1 MNVGRLPDG
10 YRLIGKIELSD
21 DLPTA
26 RKIAILSVA
35 IAVVSFCVGLA
46 LVPFR
51 RTFSVEAG
59 VGILLRRIVCT
70 IGLILAYLV
79 LHEGVH
85 GLFIRILG
93 KVKPTFGVSG
103 AYLYAGTDRAW
114 FDRMSYLV
122 IALAPVVVW
131 TIVLTIGLAMASSQ
145 WFWALYLVQVV
156 NLSGSAGD
164 LFLAGTVLRMPPD
177 VLVQD
182 TGVSMSF
189 FSRM

>member
-70 IGLILAYLV
+70 IGLILAYLI